1 MSKKLVY
8 EYYGIVRNGE
18 KITNI
23 VETKSKRQSKVLK
36 EIEKDIMDNYKISFL
51 DLVNFGFQIIN

>member
-8 EYYGIVRNGE
+8 KYYGIVRNGQ
-18 KITNI
+18 KITDTI
-23 VETKSKRQSKVLK
+23 QTKSTRQSKVLK
-36 EIEKDIMDNYKISFL
+36 EIEKDLMDNYNISFL